1 MFFNGGEN
9 MSRIITH
16 EKCDC
21 CGKEFKNFYISFGH
35 PDHDITWKWKC
46 HKCGS
51 INERLIKA
59 WKVPDDLGWINLK
72 DLEEG

>member
-1 MFFNGGEN
+1 

-16 EKCDC
+16 EKCDHC
-21 CGKEFKNFYISFGH
+21 KKEYKNFHISFGH

-46 HKCGS
+46 GKCGS

-59 WKVPDDLGWINLK
+59 WKGWINLK

>member
-1 MFFNGGEN
+1 

-21 CGKEFKNFYISFGH
+21 CKKEYKNFYISFGH

-46 HKCGS
+46 DKCWY
-51 INERLIKA
+51 IN
-59 WKVPDDLGWINLK
+59 
-72 DLEEG
+72 